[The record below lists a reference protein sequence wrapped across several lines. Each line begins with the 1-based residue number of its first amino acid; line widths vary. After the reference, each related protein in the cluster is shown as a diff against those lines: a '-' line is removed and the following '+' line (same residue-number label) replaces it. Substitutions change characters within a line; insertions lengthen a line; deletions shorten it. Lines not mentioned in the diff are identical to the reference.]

1 MTIFKQQIVIPV
13 HQRIEA
19 HCGECGTRM
28 ECIQSDGAPEDHP
41 LVHRCEQGHLIKLPL
56 AYPRIE
62 VRYVESGRH
71 LTDPDAGKASSPGL
85 P

>member
-1 MTIFKQQIVIPV
+1 MTVFKQQIVIPV

-28 ECIQSDGAPEDHP
+28 ECIAETAPLTHK
-41 LVHRCEQGHLIKLPL
+41 CEQGHLVNLPL

-71 LTDPDAGKASSPGL
+71 LTEPDADTASSPE
-85 P
+85 